1 MRIVCLSSIID
12 DSFIEKNLFD
22 EALSTA
28 DSNYNY
34 RIVQGIDE
42 NNDSPCILLNYVP
55 VGSYPHYGNILL
67 HTKRWRKDK
76 RDDSL
81 NIGFI
86 NITGLK
92 YISLAFNYS
101 LKLKSILAHSSEK
114 VYVICYDLYLPFLV
128 IVNHLSKQYPNLISC
143 LVVPAFPE
151 HVMRH
156 TLKERLK
163 GRISK
168 WLLKEAIRFRCF
180 IFLTEYM
187 KEKIRTENYT
197 IVEGIIPEGYIV
209 ENIDKTAK
217 DKNSEFTIAY
227 TGRLDK
233 LFQIDLLVEA
243 VRNIKNYKVKL
254 KLCGHGDLVPQ
265 IKRVCL
271 SDIRIEYLGFLNKD
285 DLADLQQNVDIL
297 INTRSPE
304 DEYTKYSFPSKT
316 MEYLASGTPVL
327 MYKLPGIP
335 EEYDKYLNYVNGPAA
350 EDIQNSIEKLIEE
363 LINGRASNKARDARE
378 YVAQFKNYKAQGKK
392 VLDLLKKQ

>member
-1 MRIVCLSSIID
+1 M
-12 DSFIEKNLFD
+12 
-22 EALSTA
+22 
-28 DSNYNY
+28 
-34 RIVQGIDE
+34 
-42 NNDSPCILLNYVP
+42 
-55 VGSYPHYGNILL
+55 
-67 HTKRWRKDK
+67 
-76 RDDSL
+76 
-81 NIGFI
+81 
-86 NITGLK
+86 
-92 YISLAFNYS
+92 
-101 LKLKSILAHSSEK
+101 
-114 VYVICYDLYLPFLV
+114 
-128 IVNHLSKQYPNLISC
+128 
-143 LVVPAFPE
+143 
-151 HVMRH
+151 
-156 TLKERLK
+156 
-163 GRISK
+163 
-168 WLLKEAIRFRCF
+168 
-180 IFLTEYM
+180 
-187 KEKIRTENYT
+187 
-197 IVEGIIPEGYIV
+197 
-209 ENIDKTAK
+209 
-217 DKNSEFTIAY
+217 
-227 TGRLDK
+227 
-233 LFQIDLLVEA
+233 FQIDLLVEA